1 MTLGEQ
7 IAARLDSFTRA
18 QQNLARYVLDH
29 SEQVAFMTAKQLAE
43 ATGQSDA
50 AVVRFARAAGYS
62 GYAELRDAVR
72 EGLLER
78 AGAVGMRKEPPSS
91 PAALKAQIFD
101 TDAALVAETAR
112 LNPEDTATAVADLLI
127 GARRIWVT
135 GHGTSYPLAAYLAMH
150 LNQVL
155 DKVQVFNV
163 EHGDLADRFRTIGE
177 GDVFIGIGYV
187 RYLPYTV
194 DILRLA
200 RDAGAQVV
208 AITDRPTSP
217 LARLARQTLYAA
229 RGMTS
234 FAWWSQAGTLALANW
249 ITALIMVRDA
259 ERVAQQLRLSDEE
272 WKRLGHWRG
281 NGNSESEPSLEQ
293 HLRAG
298 MLSRS
303 GPAADKQA

>member
-1 MTLGEQ
+1 MTLAQQ
-7 IAARLDSFTRA
+7 IAARLDDLTSA
-18 QQNLARYVLDH
+18 QQDLARYILGH
-29 SEQVAFMTAKQLAE
+29 GEQVAFMTARQLAE
-43 ATGQSDA
+43 AVGQSDA
-50 AVVRFARAAGYS
+50 AVVRFARAVGYS
-62 GYAELRDAVR
+62 GYAQLREALR
-72 EGLLER
+72 GGLLER
-78 AGAVGMRKEPPSS
+78 AGALGMRQEPPSTV
-91 PAALKAQIFD
+91 AALKAQIYEA
-101 TDAALVAETAR
+101 DAALVAETAR
-112 LNPEDTATAVADLLI
+112 LNPDDVAVAVADLLI
-127 GARRIWVT
+127 RARRIWVT

-163 EHGDLADRFRTIGE
+163 EHGDLADRFRTVGQ

-194 DILRLA
+194 DILKLA
-200 RDAGAQVV
+200 REAGAEVV

-217 LARLARQTLYAA
+217 LARLAGHALYAA

-259 ERVAQQLRLSDEE
+259 DRVAQQLRQSDEA
-272 WKRLGHWRG
+272 WKRLGHWRSS
-281 NGNSESEPSLEQ
+281 GNSESEPSLEQ

-298 MLSRS
+298 MQSRPRRGS
-303 GPAADKQA
+303 GG

>member
-1 MTLGEQ
+1 MTLAQRITEH
-7 IAARLDSFTRA
+7 LDTLTRA
-18 QQNLARYVLDH
+18 QQELARYILGH
-29 SEQVAFMTAKQLAE
+29 AEQVAFMTAKQLAE
-43 ATGQSDA
+43 AAGQSDA
-50 AVVRFARAAGYS
+50 AVVRFARAVGYG
-62 GYAELRDAVR
+62 GYADLREALR
-72 EGLLER
+72 GGLLER
-78 AGAVGMRKEPPSS
+78 AGALGMRQEPPSTLTE
-91 PAALKAQIFD
+91 LKAQVYES
-101 TDAALVAETAR
+101 DAALVAETAR
-112 LNPEDTATAVADLLI
+112 LNADETAESVADLLI

-163 EHGDLADRFRTIGE
+163 EHGDLAERLRTVGK

-194 DILRLA
+194 DILQHA
-200 RDAGAQVV
+200 KEAGAQVV

-217 LARLARQTLYAA
+217 LARLAVHTLYAA

-259 ERVAQQLRLSDEE
+259 ERVVQRLRQSDEA
-272 WKRLGHWRG
+272 WKRLGHWHSP
-281 NGNSESEPSLEQ
+281 GNSESDPSLEQ

-298 MLSRS
+298 MQSRS
-303 GPAADKQA
+303 KRASGKRA

>member
-1 MTLGEQ
+1 MTFAQQ
-7 IAARLDSFTRA
+7 ISSRLDSLTRA
-18 QQNLARYVLDH
+18 QQGLARYILDH
-29 SEQVAFMTAKQLAE
+29 GEQVAFMTARQLAD
-43 ATGQSDA
+43 AIGQSDA

-62 GYAELRDAVR
+62 GYAELREALR
-72 EGLLER
+72 ESLLER
-78 AGAVGMRKEPPSS
+78 AGAVGMRKAAPSTV
-91 PAALKAQIFD
+91 AALKAQVFEA
-101 TDAALVAETAR
+101 DAALATETAR
-112 LNPEDTATAVADLLI
+112 LNDDDTAVAVADLLI

-135 GHGTSYPLAAYLAMH
+135 GHGTSYPLAAYLSMH

-163 EHGDLADRFRTIGE
+163 EHGDLADRLRTVGK
-177 GDVFIGIGYV
+177 GDVFVGIGYV

-200 RDAGAQVV
+200 REAGAEVV

-217 LARLARQTLYAA
+217 LARLAAHTLYAA

-249 ITALIMVRDA
+249 ITALIMVRDSD
-259 ERVAQQLRLSDEE
+259 RVAQQLRQSDDA

-281 NGNSESEPSLEQ
+281 NGNSESELSLEQ

-298 MLSRS
+298 MQSRS
-303 GPAADKQA
+303 KRTSGKA